1 MGFANLHLQRVCVSL
16 QVRINLYTIE
26 KGKAFSLRREVVVLR
41 WHCVTQKMPSVIVL
55 MQLLPQKGTNGMSQH
70 REEDRVDTRNHA
82 KEYLSGPQI
91 LPHRIRPDMTV
102 AELLDQQFQ
111 AYNAARLHEAARL
124 LSEKMLDPAED
135 TTIALT
141 IAGALTPAGLGGCI
155 ITLMEYG
162 FIDFIISTGANLYH
176 DMHHALAMTL
186 HRGDF
191 RLDDIVLQEEGVIRI
206 YDILFEDK
214 VLLDTDTF
222 VRESL
227 KSLPNH
233 PISTSEL
240 HHHLGRQLLKVGVKP
255 EYSVLAQAAAWNVPI
270 YTSSPGDSSIGMN
283 IARHALDGNQLTL
296 DPMADVNE
304 TTAIV
309 HHARRNGVI
318 ILGGGSPKNFYLQT
332 QPQLWE
338 VLGIQKGGHDYFI
351 QITSDAPHWGG
362 LSGATPAEAISW
374 GKIKP
379 GQLQDTV
386 VVYGDSTI
394 SLPLLTSYAVTKAVP
409 RPRRGL
415 FSRRE
420 SLLNE
425 LKEAYRS
432 ATQAIP

>member
-1 MGFANLHLQRVCVSL
+1 MPHHCAQQRNDD
-16 QVRINLYTIE
+16 Q
-26 KGKAFSLRREVVVLR
+26 
-41 WHCVTQKMPSVIVL
+41 
-55 MQLLPQKGTNGMSQH
+55 
-70 REEDRVDTRNHA
+70 NHSSN
-82 KEYLSGPQI
+82 YLEGAQI
-91 LPHRIRPDMTV
+91 LPHRVRPDMTV
-102 AELLDQQFQ
+102 TELIDQQFQ

-124 LSEKMLDPAED
+124 FVEKMLSPQED

-176 DMHHALAMTL
+176 DMHYALAMAL

-191 RLDDIVLQEEGVIRI
+191 RLDDTVLQEEGVIRI

-227 KSLPNH
+227 QSLPNQ
-233 PISTSEL
+233 PISTSTL
-240 HHHLGRQLLKVGVKP
+240 HHHLGQQLLKAGVKP
-255 EYSVLAQAAAWNVPI
+255 EHSVLAQAAAWNIPI

-283 IARHALDGNQLTL
+283 LARHALDGSKLTL
-296 DPMADVNE
+296 DPLADVNE

-309 HHARRNGVI
+309 HHAQRNGVI

-338 VLGIQKGGHDYFI
+338 VLGIHKGGHDYFI
-351 QITSDAPHWGG
+351 QITADAPHWGG
-362 LSGATPAEAISW
+362 LSGATPSEAVSW

-379 GQLQDTV
+379 DQLRDTV

-394 SLPLLTSYAVTKAVP
+394 ALPMITSYAVSKVQA
-409 RPRRGL
+409 RPRREL
-415 FSRRE
+415 FSQRE
-420 SLLNE
+420 SLLKE
-425 LKEAYRS
+425 LKEAYKT
-432 ATQAIP
+432 AAQAHA

>member
-1 MGFANLHLQRVCVSL
+1 MPHRNPHDSHHDHDNHNHLASS
-16 QVRINLYTIE
+16 E
-26 KGKAFSLRREVVVLR
+26 A
-41 WHCVTQKMPSVIVL
+41 TQNEL
-55 MQLLPQKGTNGMSQH
+55 
-70 REEDRVDTRNHA
+70 
-82 KEYLSGPQI
+82 LSGAQI
-91 LPHRIRPDMTV
+91 LPHRIRPTMTV
-102 AELLDQQFQ
+102 AELIDEQFQ

-124 LSEKMLDPAED
+124 YVEKMLDPEQD
-135 TTIALT
+135 VTIGMT

-155 ITLMEYG
+155 LTLLENG
-162 FIDFIISTGANLYH
+162 FVDFIISTGANLYH

-191 RLDDIVLQEEGVIRI
+191 RLDDIKLQEEGVIRI

-222 VRESL
+222 VRECL
-227 KSLPNH
+227 RSLPNR

-240 HHHLGRQLLKVGVKP
+240 HYHLGTQLLKAGVKP
-255 EYSVLAQAAAWNVPI
+255 EYSILAQAAAWNVPL

-283 IARHALDGNQLTL
+283 VARHALEGSQLTL
-296 DPMADVNE
+296 DPLADVNE

-309 HHARRNGVI
+309 HHATRNGVI

-351 QITSDAPHWGG
+351 QITADAPHWGG
-362 LSGATPAEAISW
+362 LSGATPSEAVSW

-379 GQLQDTV
+379 DQLRDAV

-394 SLPLLTSYAVTKAVP
+394 NLPLLTAYALSRAKP
-409 RPRRGL
+409 RPRREL
-415 FSRRE
+415 YAKRE
-420 SLLNE
+420 E
-425 LKEAYRS
+425 LMQELQTAFAAGKVAR
-432 ATQAIP
+432 P